1 MSPMAKRVL
10 KLVGEVLGVVAGV
23 RCVALVL
30 GMAGGNAVAAEKNKC
45 GCYRDSGGTCYCDK
59 KAKCGCEGD
68 CEPKHCVAARRS
80 RSKKSFHAETK
91 RAADCYFRLEASSDT
106 EKAETDKDNERERRP
121 TPKG

>member
-10 KLVGEVLGVVAGV
+10 KLVGKVLGVVLPAFV
-23 RCVALVL
+23 LALVL

-68 CEPKHCVAARRS
+68 CEPKHCEAARE
-80 RSKKSFHAETK
+80 KQIQKEIDTETK
-91 RAADCYFRLEASSDT
+91 RAADRESRLE
-106 EKAETDKDNERERRP
+106 
-121 TPKG
+121 GVL